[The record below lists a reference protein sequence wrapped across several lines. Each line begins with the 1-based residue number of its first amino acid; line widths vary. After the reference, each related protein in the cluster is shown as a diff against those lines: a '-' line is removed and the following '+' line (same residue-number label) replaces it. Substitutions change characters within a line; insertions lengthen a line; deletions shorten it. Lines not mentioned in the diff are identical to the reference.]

1 MLFVSFF
8 FKATANFNY
17 SFKGPELGRSA
28 NGENGPQF
36 LHSAQS
42 TEEADI

>member
-17 SFKGPELGRSA
+17 WIKGPELGSSA
-28 NGENGPQF
+28 SGEKGPQF
-36 LHSAQS
+36 LHSAQ
-42 TEEADI
+42 